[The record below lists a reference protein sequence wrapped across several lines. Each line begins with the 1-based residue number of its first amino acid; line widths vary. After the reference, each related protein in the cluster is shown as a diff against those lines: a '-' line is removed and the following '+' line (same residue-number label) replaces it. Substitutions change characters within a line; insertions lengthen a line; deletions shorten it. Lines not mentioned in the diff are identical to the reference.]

1 VRLISLI
8 IAMLVILAPAQAVFA
23 AGKSNAWSKFLG
35 PDTGTPQSFG
45 GYANG
50 CLSGGEALPS
60 EGRGYQVVR
69 LSRNRYYG
77 HPVLIDFLQD
87 LGNKVADRDLGLML
101 VADMN
106 QPRGGP
112 MPSGHSS
119 HQSGLDADIWLPLNY
134 ARIEG
139 QRDHLQSIEMA
150 DRFKYT
156 MNYNAWSEKQAEL
169 IRIAAEDDRVA
180 RIFLNPRIK
189 LELCQMEWDDR
200 SWLRKV
206 RPWFKHHSHFH
217 VRLKCPPG
225 STACKNQAS
234 PPPGDGCGKELAEW
248 HPDKRK
254 LWKKSSGKKT
264 RPPLP
269 QQCQQMI
276 SAK

>member
-1 VRLISLI
+1 MRLTILISIL
-8 IAMLVILAPAQAVFA
+8 AMLASVQSALA
-23 AGKSNAWSKFLG
+23 GSKSNAWSRIAN
-35 PDTGTPQSFG
+35 PDQASAQSIG

-50 CLSGGEALPS
+50 CLSGGEALPT

-77 HPVLIDFLQD
+77 HPVLIDFLED
-87 LGNKVADRDLGLML
+87 LGNKVADNDLGLML

-119 HQSGLDADIWLPLNY
+119 HQSGLDADIWLPLDY
-134 ARIEG
+134 ARIDG
-139 QRDHLQSIEMA
+139 KRDHLKSVAMA
-150 DRFKYT
+150 DRHKYT
-156 MNYNAWSEKQAEL
+156 MNYSAWTRKQANL
-169 IRIAAEDDRVA
+169 VRLAAEDKRVA

-189 LELCQMEWDDR
+189 LELCQMEWKDR
-200 SWLRKV
+200 SWLRKI

-225 STACKNQAS
+225 SKHCKNQS
-234 PPPGDGCGKELAEW
+234 PPPAGDGCGNELAEW

-254 LWKKSSGKKT
+254 LWKKSSGKKAK
-264 RPPLP
+264 RILP
-269 QQCQQMI
+269 QQCGQVL
-276 SAK
+276 SRK

>member
-1 VRLISLI
+1 MRLISL
-8 IAMLVILAPAQAVFA
+8 AALLAILAPMQGIATT
-23 AGKSNAWSKFLG
+23 SNTWSNIPAPSDG
-35 PDTGTPQSFG
+35 EAESIG

-50 CLSGGEALPS
+50 CLNGGEALPA

-77 HPVLIDFLQD
+77 HPALIDFIQD
-87 LGNKVADRDLGLML
+87 LGNRVADKNLGLML

-119 HQSGLDADIWLPLNY
+119 HQSGLDADIWLPLDY
-134 ARIEG
+134 KRIDG
-139 QRDHLQSIEMA
+139 KRDHLKSVAMA
-150 DRFKYT
+150 DRHKFT
-156 MNYNAWSEKQAEL
+156 MNYDAWSDRQGEL
-169 IRIAAEDDRVA
+169 IRLAAEDPRVA

-189 LELCQMEWDDR
+189 MELCNMEWEDR
-200 SWLRKV
+200 RWLRKI

-217 VRLKCPPG
+217 VRLKCPSG
-225 STACKNQAS
+225 NAACKNQA
-234 PPPGDGCGKELAEW
+234 PPPAGDGCGKELAEW

-254 LWKKSSGKKT
+254 LWKKSSGKKS

-269 QQCQQMI
+269 QQCNQVL
-276 SAK
+276 SRK

>member
-1 VRLISLI
+1 MRLISL
-8 IAMLVILAPAQAVFA
+8 AALLTILAPMQGIATT
-23 AGKSNAWSKFLG
+23 SNVWSSVPAPSDG
-35 PDTGTPQSFG
+35 EAESIG

-50 CLSGGEALPS
+50 CLNGGEALPA

-77 HPVLIDFLQD
+77 HPVLIDFIQD
-87 LGNKVADRDLGLML
+87 LGNRVADKNLGLML

-119 HQSGLDADIWLPLNY
+119 HQRGLDADIWLPLDY
-134 ARIEG
+134 KRIDG
-139 QRDHLQSIEMA
+139 KRDHLKSVAMA
-150 DRFKYT
+150 DRHKYT
-156 MNYNAWSEKQAEL
+156 MNYDAWSDGQAEL
-169 IRIAAEDDRVA
+169 IRLAAEDSRVA

-189 LELCQMEWDDR
+189 MELCDMEWEDR
-200 SWLRKV
+200 NWLRKI

-217 VRLKCPPG
+217 VRLKCPQG
-225 STACKNQAS
+225 NAACKDQA
-234 PPPGDGCGKELAEW
+234 PPPAGDGCGKELAEW

-254 LWKKSSGKKT
+254 LWKKSPGKKS

-269 QQCQQMI
+269 QQCNQVL
-276 SAK
+276 SRK

>member
-1 VRLISLI
+1 MTLL
-8 IAMLVILAPAQAVFA
+8 MLALQPAVAAP
-23 AGKSNAWSKFLG
+23 KSNAWSKIG
-35 PDTGTPQSFG
+35 IPNNGKSESIG

-50 CLSGGEALPS
+50 CLSGGESLPT

-77 HPVLIDFLQD
+77 HPELIDYLED
-87 LGNKVADRDLGLML
+87 LGRKVEDNDLGLML

-119 HQSGLDADIWLPLNY
+119 HQSGLDADIWLPLDY
-134 ARIEG
+134 PRIEG
-139 QRDHLQSIEMA
+139 KRDHLLSVSMA
-150 DRFKYT
+150 DRHKYT
-156 MNYNAWSEKQAEL
+156 MNRNAWSEKQANL
-169 IRIAAEDDRVA
+169 VRLAAEDSRVA

-200 SWLRKV
+200 SWLRKI

-225 STACKNQAS
+225 NKHCENQS
-234 PPPGDGCGKELAEW
+234 PPPAGDGCGKELAEW

-254 LWKKSSGKKT
+254 LWTRKKKKRT
-264 RPPLP
+264 KPPLP
-269 QQCQQMI
+269 AQCNTVL
-276 SAK
+276 SKR